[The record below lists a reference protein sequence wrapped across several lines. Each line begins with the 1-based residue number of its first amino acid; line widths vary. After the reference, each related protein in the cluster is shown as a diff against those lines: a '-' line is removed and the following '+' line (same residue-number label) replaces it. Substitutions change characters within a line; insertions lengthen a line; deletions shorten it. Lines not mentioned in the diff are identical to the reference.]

1 MEANLARRIA
11 LILLLTLLFG
21 GLGYAQSENRLVELM
36 RGRWTMEDAYTF
48 HAGSSGGVRIESH
61 PLGEF
66 TTELI
71 FYGDGTGVLDRTGFS
86 WVLSGDTLLW
96 ELGGR
101 VVSILPR
108 PIDEDTVLILA
119 TVDGDLSG
127 GSAISILHREE

>member
-1 MEANLARRIA
+1 MKTTLPKAVSV
-11 LILLLTLLFG
+11 LLLIFLSS
-21 GLGYAQSENRLVELM
+21 LGYSQRENGVVQLL

-61 PLGEF
+61 PMGEF

-86 WVLSGDTLLW
+86 WVISGDILLW
-96 ELGGR
+96 ELDGR

-108 PIDEDTVLILA
+108 PLDEDTVLILA

-127 GSAISILHREE
+127 GSAISILHRSE